1 MSSSN
6 QTMPRTSEHS
16 NMRSAKNK
24 VFDLCIEMI
33 CNAISNSA
41 GQVEN
46 STVELSKNFMHLS
59 EASGQQGGILDQ
71 LVQTIS
77 RLEYKGGYI
86 SLQEFTKMMSNHI
99 EKTIDKIV
107 VISENAMTLAFAM
120 EGVLDQLA
128 HIENFLKQV
137 NKINKQTRML
147 ALNATIEA
155 VKAGP
160 AGRGFSVVA
169 KEVKQVSSQ
178 IDDMAHE
185 MQSTISSMS
194 QTLHKGKE
202 TLGKVADIDMSDNIR
217 VRNDLDELMM
227 VLVSQNEGVAHIM
240 KQASVSVKEISSK
253 IGHITIGVQ
262 FQDRNSQVATNVIAL
277 LKSIGANMDNDNLP
291 VSENPAETLEKFA
304 SVLTLSALKQQLFMI
319 ASERGINVAQL
330 AGGSVINMSA
340 STKNASSSDDSE
352 LF

>member
-1 MSSSN
+1 MSSSI
-6 QTMPRTSEHS
+6 HS
-16 NMRSAKNK
+16 VPNTDDGHVRSTKNK

-46 STVELSKNFMHLS
+46 STVELSKSFMGLA
-59 EASGQQGGILDQ
+59 EASGQQGNILEQ

-77 RLEYKGGYI
+77 RLDYNGRAI
-86 SLQEFTKMMSNHI
+86 SLQEFTKMMSDHI
-99 EKTIDKIV
+99 EETIDKIV

-128 HIENFLKQV
+128 HIEKFLKQV
-137 NKINKQTRML
+137 NKINNQTRML

-155 VKAGP
+155 ARAGA

-169 KEVKQVSSQ
+169 QEVKQVSGQ
-178 IDDMAHE
+178 IDSMAQE

-194 QTLHKGKE
+194 ETLYQGQE
-202 TLGKVADIDMSDNIR
+202 TLGKVAGIDMTDNIR
-217 VRNDLDELMM
+217 VRNDLQMLMK
-227 VLVSQNEGVAHIM
+227 VLVSQNENVAHIM
-240 KQASVSVKEISSK
+240 KQASMSVKEISSK

-262 FQDRNSQVATNVIAL
+262 FQDRNSQIATNVIAL
-277 LKSIGANMDNDNLP
+277 LKSMGSVIDNDT
-291 VSENPAETLEKFA
+291 VSGTDDPAQALEKIA
-304 SVLTLSALKQQLFMI
+304 SVLTLSTLKQQLFMV
-319 ASERGINVAQL
+319 ASEHGVKVPQV
-330 AGGSVINMSA
+330 AGGSVINIYD
-340 STKNASSSDDSE
+340 SSQKPQAGEDVE